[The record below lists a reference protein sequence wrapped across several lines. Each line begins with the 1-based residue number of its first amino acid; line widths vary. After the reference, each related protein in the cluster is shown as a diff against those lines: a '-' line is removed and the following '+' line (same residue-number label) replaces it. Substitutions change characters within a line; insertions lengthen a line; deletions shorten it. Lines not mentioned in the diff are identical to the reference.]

1 MQTDANFISF
11 IEKTKGQ
18 LAANMSKKIPNK
30 NDQTNADGYLT
41 KKAIRIITN
50 SHRYAHMQMTL
61 YYWHQHLVQC
71 VFC

>member
-41 KKAIRIITN
+41 KKGY
-50 SHRYAHMQMTL
+50 SD
-61 YYWHQHLVQC
+61 YY
-71 VFC
+71 